1 MSMANL
7 PNQHFSKGLCLRVSL
22 TLLVCALSACYS
34 QPENPKYKGPAQ
46 AIDGVKHSQHSMMI
60 AKRTYDAVD
69 NLIEKS
75 QIAIDRTK
83 PILVASIVSVNNL
96 EESSALGRLMTEQI
110 SGRIVQLGYTT
121 MEPKLRNSLA
131 VQGGGELILSRD
143 VKLLKSSYAAQAVV
157 SGTYAVGADQVH
169 LNLKLIE
176 LSEGRILSAVDY
188 VLPVSE
194 WTQPDTKALL
204 SH

>member
-1 MSMANL
+1 MAKLNN
-7 PNQHFSKGLCLRVSL
+7 PISRFGYSQRICLTAVIC
-22 TLLVCALSACYS
+22 VLSACSS
-34 QPENPKYKGPAQ
+34 QPENPKYRGPAQ

-69 NLIEKS
+69 TLIEKS
-75 QIAIDRTK
+75 QVAIDRTK

-121 MEPKLRNSLA
+121 IEPKLRNSLA

-143 VKLLKSSYAAQAVV
+143 VKLLKSSYSAQAVV
-157 SGTYAVGADQVH
+157 SGTYAVGVDQVH

>member
-1 MSMANL
+1 MPHRFHSPRFANL
-7 PNQHFSKGLCLRVSL
+7 NGACASVLA
-22 TLLVCALSACYS
+22 LLLLSACS
-34 QPENPKYKGPAQ
+34 NLPDNPKFRGPAQ
-46 AIDGVKHSQHSMMI
+46 AIDGTRHAQHSMLI

-69 NLIEKS
+69 NLLEKS
-75 QIAIDRTK
+75 QVVVDRSK

-121 MEPKLRNSLA
+121 IEPKLRNSLA
-131 VQGGGELILSRD
+131 VQGVGELILSRD
-143 VKLLKSSYAAQAVV
+143 VKLLKSSYTAQAVV
-157 SGTYAVGADQVH
+157 SGTYAVGVDQVH

-176 LSEGRILSAVDY
+176 LTDGRILSAVDY

-204 SH
+204 GK

>member
-1 MSMANL
+1 MANL
-7 PNQHFSKGLCLRVSL
+7 FTQNPCLGACQRVSL
-22 TLLVCALSACYS
+22 AALICMLSACYS

-46 AIDGVKHSQHSMMI
+46 AIDGVKHAQHSMMI

-75 QIAIDRTK
+75 QITVDRTK

-96 EESSALGRLMTEQI
+96 EESSALGRLITEQI

-121 MEPKLRNSLA
+121 IEPKLRNSLA
-131 VQGGGELILSRD
+131 VQGGGEWILSRD
-143 VKLLKSSYAAQAVV
+143 VKLLKSSYPAQAVV
-157 SGTYAVGADQVH
+157 SGTYAVGSDQVH

-176 LSEGRILSAVDY
+176 LTEGRILSAVDY

-204 SH
+204 SR